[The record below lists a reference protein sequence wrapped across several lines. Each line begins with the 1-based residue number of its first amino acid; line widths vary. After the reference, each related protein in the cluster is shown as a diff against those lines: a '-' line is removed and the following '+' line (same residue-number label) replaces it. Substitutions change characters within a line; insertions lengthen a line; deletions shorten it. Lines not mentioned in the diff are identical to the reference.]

1 LKEEKPFQLLLEALS
16 ITSHNSM
23 RIFSFVLLLL
33 FDFLFAE
40 DVTLQIDQN
49 ALQSPGYSEI
59 VTNNPKIYFV

>member
-1 LKEEKPFQLLLEALS
+1 
-16 ITSHNSM
+16 M